1 MFEDAHERAEANY
14 LRDGFGSQL
23 TASGFALIEQVR
35 REVIGLQERPSFG
48 WMFEAARLPV
58 PGMGGEDRADLVL
71 QTRDETALAVAR
83 CCWCDP
89 ERIGWCFARGG
100 PVRFGQSDE
109 RFTFDQVQYRVPNVE
124 VLTKAMLDNAF
135 QVAVVHGSRID
146 DRLAH
151 WAFAMGRRPAE
162 TPEDPRLLRE
172 QVLGP
177 ISEACRHLNGLINHF
192 DQARQMLGQ
201 RNELDVLPVVITN
214 ARLWLH
220 AEPVAWSQEDPGR
233 AVLGEE
239 GLGETDW
246 VWFQHHQSPGDKHQ
260 ARRAAYP
267 DRLSDLLELDYRR
280 TVAVVN
286 ARKIEPFFDALIDA
300 RRA

>member
-1 MFEDAHERAEANY
+1 EIAEANY

-23 TASGFALIEQVR
+23 TASGFALIEQIR
-35 REVIGLQERPSFG
+35 REVTVLQEREAFA
-48 WMFEAARLPV
+48 WHFEAARLPV
-58 PGMGGEDRADLVL
+58 PGMNSEDRADLIL
-71 QTRDETALAVAR
+71 QAQDETALAVVR

-89 ERIGWCFARGG
+89 EQIGWCFARGG
-100 PVRFGQSDE
+100 SVRAGQNDE
-109 RFTFDQVQYRVPNVE
+109 RYTFDQIQYRVPNVE

-135 QVAVVHGSRID
+135 QVAVVHGAGIEQ
-146 DRLAH
+146 RLAH

-162 TPEDPRLLRE
+162 TSEDPRRLRQ

-177 ISEACRHLNGLINHF
+177 IAEACRYHNGLINHF

-201 RNELDVLPVVITN
+201 RNELDVLPVVVTN
-214 ARLWLH
+214 ARLWLYT
-220 AEPVAWSQEDPGR
+220 EPVTGSEADSARIQLR
-233 AVLGEE
+233 EE
-239 GLGETDW
+239 ALVETDW
-246 VWFQHHQSPGDKHQ
+246 VWMQHHQAPRDKHQ

-267 DRLSDLLELDYRR
+267 DRLSELLELDYRR

-286 ARKIEPFFDALIDA
+286 ARKIEPFFKALDGA